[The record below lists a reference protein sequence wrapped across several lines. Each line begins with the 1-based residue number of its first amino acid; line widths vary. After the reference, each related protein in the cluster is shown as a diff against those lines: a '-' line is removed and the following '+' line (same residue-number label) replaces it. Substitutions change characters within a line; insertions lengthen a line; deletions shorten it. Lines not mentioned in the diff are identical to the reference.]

1 MLDTSTNQTREAELE
16 GIFSYPMTK
25 NTRPIMELSSTSH
38 KSSRLLCHQQLKPNS
53 VHYTSMQKKQ
63 STSAPFLRNL
73 DTPNHPPPSRL
84 TTPLQK
90 ESSIA
95 KSNPNAQRPWIC
107 ASTGSGTEKHRS
119 NSDSIGDRVY
129 SITPTIGPNTIQQ
142 PITEISVRNSSH
154 HPQHSH
160 NSERNWHAD
169 LSRGCAELTVL
180 ETQHGSLGARD
191 ASQPHRYTMCIGT
204 GLAHGTFFFATR

>member
-1 MLDTSTNQTREAELE
+1 MLWRQ
-16 GIFSYPMTK
+16 
-25 NTRPIMELSSTSH
+25 RP
-38 KSSRLLCHQQLKPNS
+38 KPNWW
-53 VHYTSMQKKQ
+53 HYTSLQEKP
-63 STSAPFLRNL
+63 STSASYSWNSATRNQPHL
-73 DTPNHPPPSRL
+73 SKLTMPWPKPS
-84 TTPLQK
+84 PMEK
-90 ESSIA
+90 Y
-95 KSNPNAQRPWIC
+95 NPNAPRPWIC

-191 ASQPHRYTMCIGT
+191 ASQLHRYTKCIGT
-204 GLAHGTFFFATR
+204 GLVHGTFFATR